1 MAALYGALA
10 MFPLGRAVRGYAL
23 VSGPGAPKSAT
34 QKGTKE

>member
-10 MFPLGRAVRGYAL
+10 MLPLGWAVSGYAL
-23 VSGPGAPKSAT
+23 VSRPGAPKSAT